1 MLIAFDYKSFHV
13 LTLGFEAGCAQ
24 YMRMARLDMHSF
36 FAIAGLLRTE
46 LEDQLFARADGELR
60 DLFRHYR
67 KSPHAYPEFGG
78 MTFEQIRA
86 EKAKRA
92 ILGIGFGQGGYSL
105 WKLNPESFANAQEA
119 EMVIDRLNG
128 LFPMPEKWRQ
138 EVTLRADVDHQLVSR
153 YGYVRRFWDVYH
165 RRPVADNYQPRGRE
179 RVWMHKDGQ
188 RWLLTRGDDAE
199 AAIAF
204 LPANDAFGMV
214 RSRMAL
220 IGEDGLD
227 ERYGLINQ
235 IHDSL
240 VFDCAPQY
248 EEECIHTIREILERP
263 SEVLVDLGVAP
274 EGLSCAVEVKRGRSL
289 AEMQEVQSVVAL
301 ASR

>member
-13 LTLGFEAGCAQ
+13 LTLGFEARDPN

-36 FAIAGLLRTE
+36 FALAGLLRTE
-46 LEDQLFARADGELR
+46 PEDQLFARADAELR
-60 DLFRHYR
+60 DLFRYYR
-67 KSPHAYPEFGG
+67 KSDKLYPEFGG

-92 ILGIGFGQGGYSL
+92 ILGIGFGQQGYSL
-105 WKLNPESFANAQEA
+105 WKLNPESFADARES

-128 LFPMPEKWRQ
+128 LFPKPEAWRG
-138 EVTLRADVDHQLVSR
+138 EITMRADVDHQLVSR

-165 RRPVADNYQPRGRE
+165 RRPVAENYQPRGRE
-179 RVWMHKDGQ
+179 RVWTHKSGQ
-188 RWLLTRGDDAE
+188 RWLLMRGDDAE

-204 LPANDAFGMV
+204 LPANDAFGMI
-214 RSRMAL
+214 RSRMVAL
-220 IGEDGLD
+220 GEDGLD
-227 ERYGLINQ
+227 ERFGLINQ

-240 VFDCAPQY
+240 VFDCPPRY
-248 EEECIHTIREILERP
+248 EEECIHTVQEILERP
-263 SEVLVDLGVAP
+263 SEVLVDPEVAP
-274 EGLSCAVEVKRGRSL
+274 NGLACAVEVKRGRSL
-289 AEMQEVQSVVAL
+289 AEMVEVRVASAL